1 MKKRSIA
8 ILLTLALLL
17 SLCAVTAAAGEK
29 AEEKAESQ
37 TEETTGAETGE
48 TGEEAP
54 TEEAEEEE
62 PSSPAGPDA
71 EPETDPK
78 TGEVIAA
85 ATIEPDAVGTVSFV
99 NVERRMRE
107 NNLSILTLE
116 QSIETL
122 KDIDYKKVEDDLR
135 DGLNEIA
142 DQQWNMRQYGG
153 LVYDFSN
160 NPIGNNPAVVE
171 LAISSMQQQYDA
183 LKEKFDAVRNGD
195 LQEDNAGLIRQL
207 KNGQDQVVLAGEST
221 YIALAALETQ
231 EGALQRQLASLNRT
245 VEELELRYQMGQV
258 SALQL
263 QQTKAGRTQLTSGLE
278 TLRMNVRNL
287 KYQFELLLGAE
298 QTGEIALGPVPEV
311 TDKELASMDVEKDL
325 LAAKAKS
332 YELYDAAKELEDA
345 QEDYQEVMDK
355 YRHDEKMEKVR
366 NAKRTWQAAQYTY
379 NDTVQNYELKF
390 RTLYAQV
397 QDYKQIYD
405 AAKVSLAC
413 EQSSCAAS
421 ELKFTQGTISQ
432 NALLDARDSLKEAE
446 EKVQSA
452 ANDLFSS
459 YNTYC
464 WAVEHGV
471 LN

>member
-8 ILLTLALLL
+8 LLLALAL

-29 AEEKAESQ
+29 AQEKADSQ
-37 TEETTGAETGE
+37 TAETAQ
-48 TGEEAP
+48 TVEEA
-54 TEEAEEEE
+54 AETL
-62 PSSPAGPDA
+62 SLAGPDA
-71 EPETDPK
+71 ELETDPK

-85 ATIEPDAVGTVSFV
+85 AIIEPDAVGAVSFA
-99 NVERRMRE
+99 NLERRMRE
-107 NNLSILTLE
+107 NNLTVLTLD

-122 KDIDYKKVEDDLR
+122 EDIDYKKVEDDLR
-135 DGLNEIA
+135 DGLNTLA
-142 DQQWNMRQYGG
+142 
-153 LVYDFSN
+153 
-160 NPIGNNPAVVE
+160 GNKWGAIEASTFEP
-171 LAISSMQQQYDA
+171 LASMFVMQSLQQQYDA
-183 LKEKFDAVRNGD
+183 LEDQLDAVRNGE
-195 LQEDNAGLIRQL
+195 LQEDNAGRIRQL
-207 KNGQDQVVLAGEST
+207 KAAQDQLVLAGEST

-231 EGALQRQLASLNRT
+231 EGALQRQLTALNRT

-263 QQTKAGRTQLTSGLE
+263 QQAKAGRTQLTSGLQ
-278 TLRMNVRNL
+278 TLRMNIRNL
-287 KYQFELLLGAE
+287 KYQFEMLLGAE
-298 QTGEIALGPVPEV
+298 QTGEITLGAVPEV
-311 TDKELASMDVEKDL
+311 TEKELAAMDVEKDL

-332 YELYDAAKELEDA
+332 YDLYAAAKTLEDA
-345 QEDYQEVMDK
+345 QETYTEDARENRY
-355 YRHDEKMEKVR
+355 DEKEVDFR

-379 NDTVQNYELKF
+379 NDTVQNFELKF

-405 AAKVSLAC
+405 AAKVSLEC
-413 EQSSCAAS
+413 EKTFCAAS
-421 ELKFTQGTISQ
+421 ELKFKQGTISQ

-446 EKVQSA
+446 EKVTSA
-452 ANDLFSS
+452 AGDLFSS

>member
-8 ILLTLALLL
+8 ILLTLALVL

-37 TEETTGAETGE
+37 TEETAGAENGE
-48 TGEEAP
+48 TGEETP
-54 TEEAEEEE
+54 VEEA
-62 PSSPAGPDA
+62 PSPAGPDA

-85 ATIEPDAVGTVSFV
+85 ATMEPDAVGTVSFAT
-99 NVERRMRE
+99 VERRMRE
-107 NNLSILTLE
+107 NNLTVLALAQGVESL
-116 QSIETL
+116 Q
-122 KDIDYKKVEDDLR
+122 DIDYEKIEDELW
-135 DGLNEIA
+135 
-142 DQQWNMRQYGG
+142 DQMGIVSETQWA
-153 LVYDFSN
+153 
-160 NPIGNNPAVVE
+160 AVQMSALE
-171 LAISSMQQQYDA
+171 PLASKFVMSSMKQQSAALQEQLDA
-183 LKEKFDAVRNGD
+183 IRNGD
-195 LQEDNAGLIRQL
+195 MQEDNAGKVRQF
-207 KNGQDQVVLAGEST
+207 KNTQDQLVLAGEST
-221 YIALAALETQ
+221 YIALSALETQ
-231 EGALQRQLASLNRT
+231 ETALQRQLSALNRT
-245 VEELELRYQMGQV
+245 VEELELRYQMGQI

-263 QQTKAGRTQLTSGLE
+263 QQAKAGRTQLSSGLQ
-278 TLRMNVRNL
+278 TLRMNLRNL
-287 KYQFELLLGAE
+287 KYQFEMLLGAE
-298 QTGEIALGPVPEV
+298 QTGEISLGPVPEV
-311 TDKELASMDVEKDL
+311 TEKQLAAMDVEKDL

-332 YELYDAAKELEDA
+332 YDLYAAAKTLEDA
-345 QEDYQEVMDK
+345 QEAYKDDAEK
-355 YRHDEKMEKVR
+355 YSYNEKDAGFR
-366 NAKRTWQAAQYTY
+366 SAKRTWQAAQYTY
-379 NDTVQNYELKF
+379 NGTVQDYELKF

-405 AAKVSLAC
+405 AAKVSLEC
-413 EQSSCAAS
+413 EKTSCAAS
-421 ELKFTQGTISQ
+421 ELKYKQGTISQ

>member
-8 ILLTLALLL
+8 ILLTLALVL

-37 TEETTGAETGE
+37 TEETAGAENGE
-48 TGEEAP
+48 TGEETP
-54 TEEAEEEE
+54 VEEA
-62 PSSPAGPDA
+62 PSPAGPDA

-85 ATIEPDAVGTVSFV
+85 ATIEPDAVGTVSFA

-107 NNLSILTLE
+107 NNLSILTLD
-116 QSIETL
+116 QTIGTL
-122 KDIDYKKVEDDLR
+122 QDIDYKKVEDDLR

-142 DQQWNMRQYGG
+142 DQQWNMSQYGG

-160 NPIGNNPAVVE
+160 NPIGNNPAVVK

-231 EGALQRQLASLNRT
+231 EGALQRQLAALNRT

-263 QQTKAGRTQLTSGLE
+263 QQAKAGRTQLTSGLE
-278 TLRMNVRNL
+278 TLRMNIRNL
-287 KYQFELLLGAE
+287 KYQFEMLLGAE
-298 QTGEIALGPVPEV
+298 QTGEITLGAVPEV
-311 TDKELASMDVEKDL
+311 TDKELAAMDVEKDL

-332 YELYDAAKELEDA
+332 YDLYAAAKTLEDA
-345 QEDYQEVMDK
+345 QETYKDDASK
-355 YRHDEKMEKVR
+355 YNYDEKKAEFRKV
-366 NAKRTWQAAQYTY
+366 KRTWQAAQYTY

-421 ELKFTQGTISQ
+421 ELKYKQGTISQ